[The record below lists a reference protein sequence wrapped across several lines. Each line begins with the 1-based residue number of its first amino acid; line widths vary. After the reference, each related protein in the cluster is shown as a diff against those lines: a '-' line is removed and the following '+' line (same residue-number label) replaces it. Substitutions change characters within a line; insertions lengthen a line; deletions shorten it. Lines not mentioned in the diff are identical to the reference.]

1 MSEAGPRFR
10 LYRLTS
16 PLLAVRRAGSQN
28 ELFAVH
34 AGSTVLA
41 TAEARQSGFVD
52 ALVDG
57 EFVCVFLH
65 DVEASGELVNA
76 QASSA

>member
-1 MSEAGPRFR
+1 MFEAGARFR

-16 PLLAVRRAGSQN
+16 PVLAVRRAGTQN
-28 ELFAVH
+28 ELFTVH
-34 AGSTVLA
+34 PGSTVLA

-57 EFVCVFLH
+57 EFVCVFLR
-65 DVEASGELVNA
+65 DVEDCGELVNV
-76 QASSA
+76 QASSV

>member
-1 MSEAGPRFR
+1 MSEAGLRFR

-16 PLLAVRRAGSQN
+16 SLLAVRRAGSQN
-28 ELFAVH
+28 ELITLQ

-57 EFVCVFLH
+57 EFVCVFLR
-65 DVEASGELVNA
+65 DVENCGELVNV